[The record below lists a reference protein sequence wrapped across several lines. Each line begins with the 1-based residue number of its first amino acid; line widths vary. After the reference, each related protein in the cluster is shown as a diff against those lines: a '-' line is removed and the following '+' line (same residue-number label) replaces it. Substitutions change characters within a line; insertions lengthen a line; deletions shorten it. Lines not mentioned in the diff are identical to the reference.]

1 MQPPQSSWRRIVRG
15 VGLVGLGW
23 LAAVVMFSP
32 DFANLPWSYAFTI
45 AVVLGG
51 LGLVKAFA
59 SLVLVLRKDW
69 RNRGP
74 A

>member
-1 MQPPQSSWRRIVRG
+1 MQPPQSPRRRIERG
-15 VGLVGLGW
+15 FGLVMFGW

-32 DFANLPWSYAFTI
+32 DFADLPWSYALTI
-45 AVVLGG
+45 AVVFGG
-51 LGLVKAFA
+51 LGLVKTFVN
-59 SLVLVLRKDW
+59 LVLLLRKDW